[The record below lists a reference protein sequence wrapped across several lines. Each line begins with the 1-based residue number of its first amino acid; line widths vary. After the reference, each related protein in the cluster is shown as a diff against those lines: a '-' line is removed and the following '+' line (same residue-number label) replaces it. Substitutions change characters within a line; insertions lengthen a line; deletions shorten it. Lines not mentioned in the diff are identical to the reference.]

1 MELKVM
7 GGPDNH
13 YKVALIKS
21 AVLKKLKSLT
31 KGVKLD
37 DLAEELELKA
47 ARSLLE
53 RALKELEE
61 EGYVTILQN
70 YVEKTWALRQCDEK
84 WRPRGIRSLATIKTS
99 RDQDVTEVL
108 VIKGL
113 EEIRRAEPL
122 SRVLAMLSKAKLIAE
137 NAQTPKALHYARH
150 LMLKAVIDAIKLG
163 AISKSLAERTI
174 KSLEMNEKLSRKTL
188 LMIVA
193 KVEDAI
199 KGAQGRK

>member
-1 MELKVM
+1 M
-7 GGPDNH
+7 
-13 YKVALIKS
+13 
-21 AVLKKLKSLT
+21 KSLT